1 VGQVLKAGEFVKLQV
16 ARITEN
22 GIYLDVEE
30 GPEIFMPGGEIKGSP
45 AKYEFVWVGL
55 YLNKGRL
62 TATMKLDK
70 IALRLSQPAQG
81 LNRGDTVTG
90 MVYNVTE
97 AGAFLRTAEGYLG
110 HIPRVDMVGKVEI
123 GQKVEGRVTFV
134 REDGRLNLS
143 MRPLKE
149 AGRLSDAEKLLEFM
163 RRRKGAMPYSDET
176 PPEVIMD
183 KFGISKKAFKRA
195 LGKLMKDGLV
205 EQRQGW
211 THLCQPGVRTA
222 HSGIAEP
229 VRRDPTS
236 S

>member
-1 VGQVLKAGEFVKLQV
+1 MGQVFKAGEFVKLQV
-16 ARITEN
+16 ARITER
-22 GIYLDVEE
+22 GIYLDAEE
-30 GPEIFMPGGEIKGSP
+30 EPEIFMPGGEIRGNP

-70 IALRLSQPAQG
+70 IALRFSQPAIEVKK
-81 LNRGDTVTG
+81 GDLVTG
-90 MVYNVTE
+90 MIYNLTE

-110 HIPRVDMVGKVEI
+110 HIAAVDMVGRVEV
-123 GQKVEGRVTFV
+123 GQRVEGRVTFV

-149 AGRLSDAEKLLEFM
+149 VGRLSDAEKLLEFM
-163 RRRKGAMPYSDET
+163 RRHNGSMPYSDET

-195 LGKLMKDGLV
+195 LGKLMKDGLA
-205 EQRQGW
+205 EQHQGW
-211 THLCQPGVRTA
+211 THLRRSAAGEPPESQP
-222 HSGIAEP
+222 
-229 VRRDPTS
+229 
-236 S
+236 